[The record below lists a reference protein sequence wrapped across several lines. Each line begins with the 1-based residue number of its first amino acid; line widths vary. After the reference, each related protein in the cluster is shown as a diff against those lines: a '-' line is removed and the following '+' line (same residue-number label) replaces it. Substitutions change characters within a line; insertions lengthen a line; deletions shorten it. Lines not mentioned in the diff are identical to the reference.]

1 MKRKIKNF
9 IKKHIILAGYGGFRK
24 LPVDKDLII
33 FESNMGRNYS
43 GNPKHVY
50 EEMVR
55 QGLDKKLK
63 CIWILENPSI
73 KIPGNAKK
81 VKKSRLKYY
90 YYLARAKIWV
100 FDTRDPP
107 HILKREQGYY
117 IQTWHGTPL
126 KKLGMDM
133 EDVFMSGGG
142 NIITYKCNLYNDT
155 RKWDFLLSQNE
166 FSTEIFKSAFA
177 FTEDFSKFKEI
188 WTYGYPR
195 NDVLSTN
202 NTKKYINNL
211 KEEFGIPLD
220 KKVLLYAPTWRD
232 NEFHE
237 RSIYKFVT
245 ALDFDLLQERL
256 EEDYII
262 IVKYHYLVVEEIDW
276 SDYGDFVYTFG
287 ADKDITN
294 LYLVSDMLITDYSSV
309 MFDYSILNR
318 PMFFFMYDLESYRD
332 ELRGFYS
339 DVIKEIP
346 GPISK
351 TTEDL
356 IRNIEGYKYSL
367 YEERYIAFRDK
378 YNKLDDGKASQRMI
392 DRILE
397 LKDADKVASQKR
409 LEKESN

>member
-1 MKRKIKNF
+1 MALNAKEF
-9 IKKHIILAGYGGFRK
+9 IKKYIILPGYAFFRK
-24 LPVDKDLII
+24 LPINNNLII
-33 FESNMGRNYS
+33 FASNMGRNYS

-50 EEMVR
+50 EEIVR

-63 CIWILENPSI
+63 CVWILEDKNT
-73 KIPGNAKK
+73 KIPGGAKK
-81 VKKSRLKYY
+81 VKRSRLMYY

-100 FDTRDPP
+100 FDTRDPRYVQ
-107 HILKREQGYY
+107 KREQGYY

-126 KKLGMDM
+126 KKLGLDM
-133 EDVFMSGGG
+133 EDVFMSGEG
-142 NIITYKCNLYNDT
+142 NIITYKCNMYHDS

-177 FTEDFSKFKEI
+177 FSKKFSPCKEI

-195 NDVLSTN
+195 NDILIN
-202 NTKKYINNL
+202 NNNKEYINKIKDNL
-211 KEEFGIPLD
+211 GIPKG

-232 NEFHE
+232 NEFHK

-245 ALDFDLLQERL
+245 DMDFGLLKEKLSQ
-256 EEDYII
+256 DYII
-262 IVKYHYLVVEEIDW
+262 IIKYHYLVMENIDW
-276 SDYGDFVYTFG
+276 SDYNNFVYTFG
-287 ADKDITN
+287 ADQDIAD

-339 DVIKEIP
+339 NVIEEIP

-351 TTEDL
+351 TTAEL
-356 IRNIEGYKYSL
+356 INDIKGYDPGL
-367 YEERYIAFRDK
+367 YKDK
-378 YNKLDDGKASQRMI
+378 YNAFRHKYNKKDDGKASKRII

-397 LKDADKVASQKR
+397 LRNTDKVAAQKQ
-409 LEKESN
+409 LEKECN